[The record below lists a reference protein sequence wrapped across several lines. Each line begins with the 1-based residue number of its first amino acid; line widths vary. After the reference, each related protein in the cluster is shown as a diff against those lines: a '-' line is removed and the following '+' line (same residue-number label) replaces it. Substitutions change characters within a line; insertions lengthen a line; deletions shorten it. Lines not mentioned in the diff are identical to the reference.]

1 MTTHSAS
8 LKNVNYVVKKS
19 RDVFEQRKGKLC
31 RVPHRVRVLYL
42 VKSGTFMCLAVTAT
56 SPTHHKHHTVLL
68 NLGTPLLISYL
79 ADKCLMDGRP
89 KK

>member
-1 MTTHSAS
+1 M
-8 LKNVNYVVKKS
+8 
-19 RDVFEQRKGKLC
+19 FEQCKAKLF

-42 VKSGTFMCLAVTAT
+42 VKSGTFMCLVVTAT
-56 SPTHHKHHTVLL
+56 SPAHHKHHTVLL

-79 ADKCLMDGRP
+79 ADKCLMAGRL